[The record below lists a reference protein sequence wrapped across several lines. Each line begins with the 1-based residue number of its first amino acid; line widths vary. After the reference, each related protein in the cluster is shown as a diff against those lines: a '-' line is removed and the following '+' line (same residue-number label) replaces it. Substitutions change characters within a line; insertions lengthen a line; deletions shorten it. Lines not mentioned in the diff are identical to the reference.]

1 VPGKGV
7 LLHTYHRSFPPSS
20 RRPHHLPDTDA
31 HLNSG
36 TRTVSGFIPVLTVV
50 TVIGV
55 TALHQPFN
63 VPILRGCYGCKDPGH
78 ILRNCPEKE
87 KYLNR
92 LRRFH
97 QVGTGAHLVLQQSEN
112 EPSDEVDEIV
122 NFIDDLED
130 DGFDEFDA
138 WICELMDIVDNND
151 SPFPT
156 TTQEPSHGT
165 YHSSQDAY
173 VIKSSLSELE
183 HAMRELMVHNV
194 NNIVQRLLVDPG
206 APKCLCNEPWL
217 QNANWMPF
225 KKIPLPPHILPFRF
239 AGHGILAMTGVQCSC
254 IVRRMSRCPPHRHP
268 RELPYLPLNGFRPAT
283 HTNPVSSRTPD
294 STQAVL

>member
-1 VPGKGV
+1 
-7 LLHTYHRSFPPSS
+7 
-20 RRPHHLPDTDA
+20 
-31 HLNSG
+31 
-36 TRTVSGFIPVLTVV
+36 
-50 TVIGV
+50 
-55 TALHQPFN
+55 
-63 VPILRGCYGCKDPGH
+63 
-78 ILRNCPEKE
+78 
-87 KYLNR
+87 
-92 LRRFH
+92 
-97 QVGTGAHLVLQQSEN
+97 VLQQSEN

-156 TTQEPSHGT
+156 TTQAPSHGT
-165 YHSSQDAY
+165 YHFSQDAY

-183 HAMRELMVHNV
+183 NARRELMVHNV

-206 APKCLCNEPWL
+206 APKCLCGEPWL
-217 QNANWMPF
+217 QNANWMPV
-225 KKIPLPPHILPFRF
+225 KKIPLPPTYPSVPIRRSWY
-239 AGHGILAMTGVQCSC
+239 SC

-268 RELPYLPLNGFRPAT
+268 RELPYLPLSGFRPAT
-283 HTNPVSSRTPD
+283 HTNPVSSGTPD